1 MEKYVRALLL
11 AIAMLPLTMRASDF
25 DVHRYGA
32 KGDGVKMDT
41 KAIQKAIDACNQAGG
56 GRVVLSDGT
65 FLTGAIQLKSGVELH
80 IDATARLLASPD
92 IKDFPNWPDVKHII
106 NENLPRKNRNA
117 CVIFADE
124 AENIAITGRGVI
136 DGNGTYHVRKLDQ
149 PKSNRWAYERIFGLE
164 ESLPRVVF
172 LAGCKNVLLED
183 VTMVNQPAGWGYWV
197 HDCDRVTIR
206 GLKIFNDK
214 TYPNNDGIHLNCSRD
229 VTVSDCQIEC
239 GDDCIVLR
247 ANSRSLKEDKVMERA
262 TITNCILS
270 SNACAVRVAWTN
282 DGIIRNCT
290 LSNLEIYDT
299 NLGISI
305 HMPYRE
311 GTNDFGREATHIE
324 NLNFSDIRMDGIY
337 GYPVYA
343 VMDDE
348 RKVMIDAVQDITFH
362 NISATS
368 NHYPYFYGREET
380 PFRRITFSDC
390 TFVKTGDRQPPVPG
404 RYISDF
410 IYDNCRF
417 SQIPAE
423 N

>member
-11 AIAMLPLTMRASDF
+11 ALAMLPLTMRAADF

-41 KAIQKAIDACNQAGG
+41 QAIQKAIDACNQAGG

-65 FLTGAIQLKSGVELH
+65 FLTGAIHLKSGVELH

-92 IKDFPNWPDVKHII
+92 IKDFPNWPDVKHFI

-124 AENIAITGRGVI
+124 ADNIAITGRGVI
-136 DGNGTYHVRKLDQ
+136 DGNGTYHVRKLDK
-149 PKSNRWAYERIFGLE
+149 PKSNRWAYERIYGLE

-270 SNACAVRVAWTN
+270 SNACAIRVAWTN

-324 NLNFSDIRMDGIY
+324 NLDFSNIRMTDIY

-348 RKVMIDAVQDITFH
+348 RKVMIDAVQDISFT
-362 NISATS
+362 NVSATS
-368 NHYPYFYGREET
+368 ARFPYFHGREET
-380 PFRRITFSDC
+380 PFRRITFSGC
-390 TFVKTGDRQPPVPG
+390 TFIKKGSKAASSPG
-404 RYISDF
+404 EHISGL
-410 IYDNCRF
+410 IYDNCIF
-417 SQIPAE
+417 SQIPDDE
-423 N
+423 